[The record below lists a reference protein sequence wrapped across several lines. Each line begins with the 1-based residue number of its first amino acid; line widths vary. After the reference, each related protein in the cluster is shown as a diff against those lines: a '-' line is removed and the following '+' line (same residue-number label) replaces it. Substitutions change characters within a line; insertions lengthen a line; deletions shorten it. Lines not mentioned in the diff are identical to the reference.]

1 MLCNECI
8 SIERVL
14 EKQRLRRRVMEAILN
29 QSKDMA
35 VNFDFRKSLCGMTRC
50 DVKISEQAY
59 HLCENESS
67 SHMFISIWTWMQ

>member
-1 MLCNECI
+1 
-8 SIERVL
+8 
-14 EKQRLRRRVMEAILN
+14 MEAILN

-59 HLCENESS
+59 HLCENKSS
-67 SHMFISIWTWMQ
+67 SHTLACAYSE